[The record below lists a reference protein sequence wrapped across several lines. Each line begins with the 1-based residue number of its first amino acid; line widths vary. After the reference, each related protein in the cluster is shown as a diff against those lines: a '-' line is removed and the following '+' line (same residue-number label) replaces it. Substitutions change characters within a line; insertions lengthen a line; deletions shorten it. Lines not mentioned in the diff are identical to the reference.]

1 MKKSRYVVLAALF
14 AGTLSLTACGSSSDS
29 QMNTGTSQS
38 SGAVQTTGETRE
50 GVIDG
55 VMDDLEDDAENVKD
69 KVENGMDNAEDS
81 MDNNAGTSREE
92 ETRS

>member
-55 VMDDLEDDAENVKD
+55 VMASKFLKRVAELLENPYMLLV
-69 KVENGMDNAEDS
+69 
-81 MDNNAGTSREE
+81 
-92 ETRS
+92 

>member
-55 VMDDLEDDAENVKD
+55 VM
-69 KVENGMDNAEDS
+69 
-81 MDNNAGTSREE
+81 
-92 ETRS
+92 